1 MEGPTAGLTQ
11 GLPCLIKNT
20 QQTFLGKVRFME
32 SEFWRGK
39 GRQNWSD
46 FYFTCHSL
54 SLSLGMKPNI
64 LCLGKVYLLDKHY
77 FSRCEAIRNRQLY
90 PSSEQFFS
98 PHYLVSL
105 TTKNAVIFSFKEQPQ
120 LLANIL
126 LVNWRTFKYVMSIP
140 RLWLSL
146 LIIFFLLSWKVK
158 LLKVSLWKFS
168 PPLRHILQLFFQKQ
182 VHPVL

>member
-1 MEGPTAGLTQ
+1 
-11 GLPCLIKNT
+11 
-20 QQTFLGKVRFME
+20 ME

-64 LCLGKVYLLDKHY
+64 LCLGKVYLSPNIQDIFLY
-77 FSRCEAIRNRQLY
+77 RNRQLY
-90 PSSEQFFS
+90 PSSEQVFS